1 MNQRTRPPALQ
12 KRGRIVRHIIALT
25 LLTIWLVA
33 FALLFITPT
42 VLTLTNSFMSA
53 SEISAN
59 YGTVFSEN
67 STGGKA
73 YISERI
79 NLKFIPD
86 MVTFKQYIT
95 IFVSSPEYLL
105 KFWNSVMLTAPVV
118 LLQTAVACM
127 AAYGFSR
134 YQGKGRNLLFFGYV
148 VLMLMPAQV
157 TLVPN
162 YLVSKALGL
171 LNTRW
176 SVILPGIFSPFAVFI
191 LTKSMRRIPKS
202 LIEAA
207 RLDGASEWKV
217 FSKICLP
224 SVKGAMFSVMILIFI
239 DYWNLVE
246 QVLILLTDTDKQ
258 PLSIFLSQINSG
270 EISLAFAAASI
281 YMIPAILL
289 FLYGEDY
296 LVEGIAYSGGIKG

>member
-1 MNQRTRPPALQ
+1 MNRTRKHP
-12 KRGRIVRHIIALT
+12 RGRALRRWLALG
-25 LLTIWLVA
+25 LLTVWLVI
-33 FALLFITPT
+33 FAVIFIMPT

-53 SEISAN
+53 AEISAN
-59 YGTVFSEN
+59 YGAVFSETA
-67 STGGKA
+67 TGGRT

-86 MVTFKQYIT
+86 VVSFRQYIT
-95 IFVSSPEYLL
+95 ILVSSPEYLI
-105 KFWNSVMLTAPVV
+105 KFWNAVILTVPVM

-134 YQGKGRNLLFFGYV
+134 YQGRGRNLLFFGYV

-162 YLVSKALGL
+162 YLVSKYLGIL
-171 LNTRW
+171 DTRW
-176 SVILPGIFSPFAVFI
+176 AIILPGIFSPFAVFI
-191 LTKSMRRIPKS
+191 LTKSMRRVPKS
-202 LIEAA
+202 LLEAA

-217 FSKICLP
+217 FTRICIP
-224 SVKGAMFSVMILIFI
+224 SVKGAMFSVIILIFI

-246 QVLILLTDTDKQ
+246 QVLILLTDPDKQ

>member
-1 MNQRTRPPALQ
+1 MTIRP
-12 KRGRIVRHIIALT
+12 KRRRGRALRKWLALG
-25 LLTIWLVA
+25 LLTVWLVI
-33 FALLFITPT
+33 FAVIFIMPT

-59 YGTVFSEN
+59 YGVVFSETA
-67 STGGKA
+67 SGGRT

-86 MVTFKQYIT
+86 VVTFKQYIT
-95 IFVSSPEYLL
+95 ILVSSPEYLI
-105 KFWNSVMLTAPVV
+105 KFWNAVMLTVPVM

-134 YQGKGRNLLFFGYV
+134 YQGRGRNLLFFGYV

-162 YLVSKALGL
+162 YLVSKYLGL
-171 LNTRW
+171 LDTRW
-176 SVILPGIFSPFAVFI
+176 AIILPGIFSPFAVFI
-191 LTKSMRRIPKS
+191 LTKSMRRVPKS
-202 LIEAA
+202 LLEAA

-217 FSKICLP
+217 FTRICIP
-224 SVKGAMFSVMILIFI
+224 SVKGAMFSVIILIFI

-246 QVLILLTDTDKQ
+246 QVLILLTDPDRQ

>member
-1 MNQRTRPPALQ
+1 MRQTGKRLRPRN
-12 KRGRIVRHIIALT
+12 RGRTLRRALCLGLLT
-25 LLTIWLVA
+25 LWLVLLA
-33 FALLFITPT
+33 ALFIMPT
-42 VLTLTNSFMSA
+42 VLTFTNSFMSA
-53 SEISAN
+53 TEISAN
-59 YGTVFSEN
+59 YGAVFSQTEA
-67 STGGKA
+67 GGKT
-73 YISERI
+73 YIAERI

-95 IFVSSPEYLL
+95 IFISSPEYLI
-105 KFWNSVMLTAPVV
+105 KFWNSVLLTAPVV

-134 YQGKGRNLLFFGYV
+134 YRGRGRNALFFGYV
-148 VLMLMPAQV
+148 ILMLMPAQV

-162 YLVSKALGL
+162 YLVAKQLNL
-171 LNTRW
+171 LDTRW
-176 SVILPGIFSPFAVFI
+176 AIIFPGIFSPFAVFI
-191 LTKSMRRIPKS
+191 LTKSMRRIPKGS
-202 LIEAA
+202 LEAA

-217 FSKICLP
+217 FTKICVP

-258 PLSIFLSQINSG
+258 PLSVFLSQINSG

-289 FLYGEDY
+289 FLYAEDY